1 MAEKNIFPFNLY
13 KYCQLLYNSQKKDFK
28 PLYSEKKQIGN
39 NEGIYEKNNIKL
51 LNKKKYK

>member
-51 LNKKKYK
+51 LNKKKI